1 MSCWSLA
8 LGYWP
13 LAVGFSQLVVAR
25 ALPIEGDQRAEAYS
39 PLDEFEQLTSPGLGQ
54 YPVPRTQYPEPSA
67 QNPVPSTQNPVPS
80 AQHQQLTANS

>member
-1 MSCWSLA
+1 MGGLPQLPCHGWSVSCWSLA

-25 ALPIEGDQRAEAYS
+25 ALHIEGNQRAEAYS

-54 YPVPRTQYPEPSA
+54 YPVPRTQYQE
-67 QNPVPSTQNPVPS
+67 PSTQHPEPIDLN
-80 AQHQQLTANS
+80 